1 VRYVS
6 VMLLRHN
13 KRVEWFEIPWGKSHL
28 DVIRKHGTILM
39 TIVHG

>member
-1 VRYVS
+1 
-6 VMLLRHN
+6 MLLKHN
-13 KRVEWFEIPWGKSHL
+13 GKIEWYEIPWGKSHL